1 MLDANLQIVNQVG
14 FPIAN
19 LSTIVSAAGPG
30 AAGTLTSAA
39 SPATTLSGIDGPNF
53 YLQLDGD
60 PTPHLITLTNTDA
73 TGAAIAG
80 EIQSVARAL
89 TGVPA
94 SYAAMTCAYSNSKY
108 VITSGFA
115 GSTSKVVVTAGPT
128 ATGST
133 TDIAATV
140 LKLLTGAVAVQ
151 GTDVGLLVTGAGAQN
166 PHVAKENTRARLWVT
181 SDTAGTLYLIKD
193 GVPVK
198 LNGGSALTANVPV
211 VISDIPLMYGST
223 YNLAFSAA
231 GAKLQIS
238 WIGGM

>member
-1 MLDANLQIVNQVG
+1 MPDANFQIVNQVG

-19 LSTIVSAAGPG
+19 LSTIVAAAGPG
-30 AAGTLTSAA
+30 VAGTLTSAA

-60 PTPHLITLTNTDA
+60 PTPRLITLTNTDA
-73 TGAAIAG
+73 TGAAIAA

-89 TGVPA
+89 TTVPA
-94 SYAAMTCAYSNSKY
+94 SYAAMTCTFTNSKY
-108 VITSGFA
+108 VITSGLA
-115 GSTSKVVVTAGPT
+115 CSTSKVVVTAGPT
-128 ATGST
+128 AAGST
-133 TDIAATV
+133 TDIAATT

-151 GTDVGLLVTGAGAQN
+151 GTDAGMLVTGAGAQN
-166 PHVAKENTRARLWVT
+166 PYVAQESTRTCLWVT

-211 VISDIPLMYGST
+211 IITDLPLMHGSA
-223 YNLAFSAA
+223 YNLAFSAV
-231 GAKLQIS
+231 GAKLQVS